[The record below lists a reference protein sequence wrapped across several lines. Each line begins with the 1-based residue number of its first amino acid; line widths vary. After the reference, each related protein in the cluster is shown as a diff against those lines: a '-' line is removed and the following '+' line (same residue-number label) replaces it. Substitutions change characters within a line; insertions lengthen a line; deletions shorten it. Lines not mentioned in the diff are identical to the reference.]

1 VKTTATHVMIV
12 SVYGVDAAFVV
23 FRLFVGSV
31 LEGRTSG

>member
-12 SVYGVDAAFVV
+12 SVYGVEAALTVV
-23 FRLFVGSV
+23 RLFAGSV